1 MVPQKCQYWPK
12 LGSVSNDRP
21 PKSGTSQV
29 LLIDLTRLFCQ
40 SIIKTK
46 VVLIIFFIKY
56 NIYFNF
62 ESSIFQSYH
71 HSCLKN
77 MTTTEVRGE
86 HLNTSLV
93 TSSCSSQ

>member
-29 LLIDLTRLFCQ
+29 LLTDLTQLFHQ
-40 SIIKTK
+40 SIIKIK
-46 VVLIIFFIKY
+46 VVLMIFVIKY
-56 NIYFNF
+56 TIYFNL

-77 MTTTEVRGE
+77 MTTAEVIGE
-86 HLNTSLV
+86 HLNNSLV
-93 TSSCSSQ
+93 TRGL